1 MKQVNFPTKIKVI
14 THQSKE
20 VIYLSQIYSIINL
33 LNIKDKNI
41 SEKDT
46 ISNFDVLPKKES
58 LMNTKVFINTV

>member
-1 MKQVNFPTKIKVI
+1 M
-14 THQSKE
+14 
-20 VIYLSQIYSIINL
+20 SQIYSIINL